1 MERVID
7 DMEWDFLVNEANK
20 AKERAY
26 APYSG
31 FRVGAA
37 VLTHSKKTYTG
48 CNVENASY
56 GATICA
62 ERVAVT
68 KAVSEG
74 ETLIKAIAVAG
85 DGDDIIFPCG
95 ICRQVLAEFCD
106 SETVIIC
113 SNKNG
118 EYREYKMEDILP
130 YAFSKA
136 DLNIKR

>member
-1 MERVID
+1 MD
-7 DMEWDFLVNEANK
+7 DMEWDFLVTEAAK

-37 VLTHSKKTYTG
+37 VLTHSGKIYTG

-56 GATICA
+56 GAAICA

-74 ETLIKAIAVAG
+74 ETLVKAIAVTG
-85 DGDDIIFPCG
+85 DSDDIIFPCG
-95 ICRQVLAEFCD
+95 ICRQVLAEFCN

-113 SNKNG
+113 SNKKG

-130 YAFSKA
+130 HAFTKA